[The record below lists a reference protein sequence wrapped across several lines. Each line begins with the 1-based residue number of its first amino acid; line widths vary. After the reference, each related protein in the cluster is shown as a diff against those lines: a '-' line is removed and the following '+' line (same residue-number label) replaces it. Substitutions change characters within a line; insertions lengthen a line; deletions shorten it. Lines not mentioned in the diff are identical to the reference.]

1 MDYTMKKNINKHVDR
16 LHRYLPF
23 SPSHDQIYEEYQSS
37 SDSLELNTKAFEYL
51 ENAVKNDA
59 KLIILTGDAGHGKTH
74 LCRRLLESNFNYT
87 QEEARKVINT
97 KCDGND
103 ILTGS
108 PDQKP
113 LRIYKDFS
121 EMTVEIASSQIK
133 RALDNNEITTVICA
147 NEGRLR
153 AVLEYSKDHSRSL
166 ELLERFTES
175 FKDGLA
181 SKDGHTH
188 IINLNYQSIAST
200 NDKSLVS
207 MALKSWVSG
216 NRWKVCMDC
225 QNKELCPIYSNRNE
239 LTVSEHKSEI
249 RRSRIDLLFATA
261 ERLGYVV
268 TIREILMA
276 LSYMLT
282 GGLNCSDVHKL
293 CNNRKKGWQ
302 NKYAFYNSIFNPPKE
317 INRDKLK
324 KIPILNCFRQL
335 DPGKRAMRDVDEKL
349 INEQGVFSENLI
361 DLSFTYRGQGKEL
374 TIDAANGIDEIIG
387 NSKSK
392 KELKSESKLVENLVR
407 SLRRKYFFED
417 KNNNTMIK
425 LGFEFGGGFLD
436 ILDKDLHPTEVI
448 SIKNKLVSGLHTIQ
462 GLQTSVKEATLHVV
476 DPSFSNAVSHAA
488 IIAKSIPIKFIKLI
502 PMKDVW
508 NSSNGDSLWAVNKTV
523 DWLDRH
529 IILRVET
536 QNNDKVDFPLNLMV
550 FDCIVRASSG
560 YVAEE
565 FYSYDLRRIKTFL
578 GSLTRN
584 QKSEDENISLFI
596 KGKMH
601 SVSIDN
607 GVIQVGGGH

>member
-1 MDYTMKKNINKHVDR
+1 MNKNINKHVER

-37 SDSLELNTKAFEYL
+37 SDSLELKTKAFEYL
-51 ENAVKNDA
+51 ENAVNNNA

-74 LCRRLLESNFNYT
+74 LCRRLLESNFGYT
-87 QEEARKVINT
+87 QEEARKIINT
-97 KCDGND
+97 QCDGNH
-103 ILTGS
+103 ILEGVEN
-108 PDQKP
+108 QKP
-113 LRIYKDFS
+113 LKIYKDFS
-121 EMTVEIASSQIK
+121 EMTVEIASVQIK
-133 RALDNNEITTVICA
+133 LALESSGLTTVICA

-153 AVLEYSKDHSRSL
+153 AVLEYSKAHTESL
-166 ELLERFTES
+166 ELLKRFSDS
-175 FKDGLA
+175 FKDGLS
-181 SKDGHTH
+181 SKDGLTH

-200 NDKSLVS
+200 NEKSLVS

-216 NRWKVCMDC
+216 NRWKACLEC
-225 QNKELCPIYSNRNE
+225 ENKELCPIYSNRNE
-239 LTVSEHKSEI
+239 LTVSEHKSDI

-276 LSYMLT
+276 LAYILT
-282 GGLNCSDVHKL
+282 GGLSCKDVHKQ
-293 CNNRKKGWQ
+293 CNHRKKGWQ
-302 NKYAFYNSIFNPPKE
+302 NKYAFYNSMFSPPKE

-335 DPGKRAMRDVDEKL
+335 DPGERAIRNVDEKL
-349 INEQGVFSENLI
+349 INEQGVFSDNLI
-361 DLSFTYRGQGKEL
+361 DLSFAYRGQGKEL
-374 TIDAANGIDEIIG
+374 IIDAANGIDEIIG
-387 NSKSK
+387 NSRSK
-392 KELKSESKLVENLVR
+392 KERKLESKLVEQLVQ

-417 KNNNTMIK
+417 SDENTMNK
-425 LGFEFGGGFLD
+425 LGFEFGDGFLE
-436 ILDKDLHPTEVI
+436 ILDCNLHPTKVI
-448 SIKNKLVSGLHTIQ
+448 SIKNKLISGLHTIQ
-462 GLQTSVKEATLHVV
+462 GLQTSTKEATLHVV

-508 NSSNGDSLWAVNKTV
+508 SATNGDSPWAVNQTV
-523 DWLDRH
+523 DWLDRY
-529 IILRVET
+529 IVLRIET
-536 QNNDKVDFPLNLMV
+536 QNHQRIDFPLNLMV

-565 FYSYDLRRIKTFL
+565 FYSFDLRRIKTFL

-601 SVSIDN
+601 SVSIDD

>member
-1 MDYTMKKNINKHVDR
+1 LNKNINKHVER

-51 ENAVKNDA
+51 KDAVNRGA

-97 KCDGND
+97 KCDGSED
-103 ILTGS
+103 IIGHE
-108 PDQKP
+108 DQKP

-121 EMTVEIASSQIK
+121 EMTVELASSQIK
-133 RALDNNEITTVICA
+133 LALESSEVTTVVCA

-153 AVLEYSKDHSRSL
+153 AVLEYSKGHPRSQ
-166 ELLERFTES
+166 ELLERFTAS
-175 FKDGLA
+175 FKEGLA
-181 SKDGHTH
+181 SKDGLTH

-200 NDKSLVS
+200 NYKSLVS

-225 QNKELCPIYSNRNE
+225 QNKGLCPIYSNRND
-239 LTVSEHKSEI
+239 LTVSEPKSEI

-261 ERLGYVV
+261 ERLGNVV

-276 LSYMLT
+276 LSYIIT
-282 GGLNCSDVHKL
+282 GGLGCSDVHKM
-293 CNNRKKGWQ
+293 CSNRKKGWQ
-302 NKYAFYNSIFNPPKE
+302 NKYAFYNLIFNPPKE
-317 INRDKLK
+317 INQDKLR

-335 DPGKRAMRDVDEKL
+335 DPGGRAMRSVDEKL
-349 INEQGVFSENLI
+349 INEQGVFREGLI
-361 DLSFTYRGQGKEL
+361 DLSFIYRGQGKEL

-387 NSKSK
+387 NAKSK
-392 KELKSESKLVENLVR
+392 KERNSESKLVEILVR

-417 KNNNTMIK
+417 SDNNSMTKI
-425 LGFEFGGGFLD
+425 GFEFGDGFLE
-436 ILDKDLHPTEVI
+436 ILDNKLAPTEII

-462 GLQTSVKEATLHVV
+462 GLQTSIKEATLHVV

-508 NSSNGDSLWAVNKTV
+508 NDSNGDSPWAVSQTV
-523 DWLDRH
+523 DWLDRY

-536 QNNDKVDFPLNLMV
+536 QNNYKIDFPLNLMV

-584 QKSEDENISLFI
+584 QKTEGENISLFI